1 MEFLMNALKGMI
13 IGVSNVIPG
22 VSGGTMAVVMGIYD
36 KIIYTVNN
44 FFKDI
49 KKSIIFIGSLGI
61 GAITGI
67 LLFTNIIDYL
77 LKNYNEQTNF
87 FFIGLIL
94 GTAPL
99 LYKKATEK
107 KVSKGNYIALVIGF
121 IIVAG
126 LGVLEKTNPNTAFLS
141 TLFKPNMIGFFIAGF
156 IAAATMILP
165 GISGS
170 FVLLLIGLYEPIIEV
185 VKNFD
190 IINMAVIGVGVIG
203 GFLLMTKLIEGLFNK
218 YPQTA
223 YCTIFGLVVGSV
235 FVIFPGFT
243 FGVSGVIS
251 IISLLIGFVIAYI
264 IGKNESK

>member
-1 MEFLMNALKGMI
+1 MKYLIDFLKGII
-13 IGVSNVIPG
+13 IGVSNIIPG

-36 KIIYTVNN
+36 KIIYSVNN

-49 KKSIIFIGSLGI
+49 KNNIIFLGSIALG
-61 GAITGI
+61 AVAGI

-94 GTAPL
+94 GTIPL
-99 LYKKATEK
+99 LFNKAKETK
-107 KVSKGNYIALVIGF
+107 IRKGNLIGLILGF
-121 IIVAG
+121 ILVAG
-126 LGVLEKTNPNTAFLS
+126 LGILEKVNPEAAFLS
-141 TLFKPNMIGFFIAGF
+141 AIFKQNTLGFFIAGF

-170 FVLLLIGLYEPIIEV
+170 FVLLLIGLYEPIIEI
-185 VKNFD
+185 VKKFD
-190 IINMAVIGVGVIG
+190 IFNMAVIGLGVIV
-203 GFLLMTKLIEGLFNK
+203 GFLLMTKIIENLFNK

-223 YCTIFGLVVGSV
+223 YCIILGLVVGSV

-243 FGVSGVIS
+243 FGVMGIVS
-251 IISLLIGFVIAYI
+251 IISLLIGFILAYI
-264 IGKNESK
+264 IGKKEI

>member
-1 MEFLMNALKGMI
+1 MKYIIDLLKGMV
-13 IGVSNVIPG
+13 IGISNVIPG

-36 KIIYTVNN
+36 KIIYSINN

-49 KKSIIFIGSLGI
+49 KKNILFLGTIAI
-61 GAITGI
+61 GAVVGI
-67 LLFTNIIDYL
+67 LLFTNIIDFL

-87 FFIGLIL
+87 FFIGLIV

-99 LYKKATEK
+99 LYKKATETK
-107 KVSKGNYIALVIGF
+107 IKNGNYVAFIVGF

-126 LGVLEKTNPNTAFLS
+126 LGILEKAYPDASFLS
-141 TLFKPNMIGFFIAGF
+141 TIFKPNGIGFFVAGF

-170 FVLLLIGLYEPIIEV
+170 FVLLLMGLYEPIIEV

-190 IINMAVIGVGVIG
+190 ILNIGIIGIGVIA
-203 GFLLMTKLIEGLFNK
+203 GFLLMTKFIENIFNK

-223 YCTIFGLVVGSV
+223 YCIILGLVIGSV
-235 FVIFPGFT
+235 FVIYPGFT
-243 FGVSGVIS
+243 FGLMGIVS
-251 IISLLIGFVIAYI
+251 IITLIVGFLIAYVL
-264 IGKNESK
+264 GKNEN

>member
-1 MEFLMNALKGMI
+1 MKYLIDFFKGI
-13 IGVSNVIPG
+13 VIGVSNIIPG

-36 KIIYTVNN
+36 KIIYSVNN

-49 KKSIIFIGSLGI
+49 KNNIVFLGSIGL
-61 GAITGI
+61 GAIVGI

-94 GTAPL
+94 GTIPL
-99 LYKKATEK
+99 LFNKAKERK
-107 KVSKGNYIALVIGF
+107 IRKGNLIGLILGF
-121 IIVAG
+121 ILVAG
-126 LGVLEKTNPNTAFLS
+126 LGILEKVNPEAAFLS
-141 TLFKPNMIGFFIAGF
+141 TVFKQNTLGFFIAGF

-170 FVLLLIGLYEPIIEV
+170 FVLLLIGLYEPIIEI

-190 IINMAVIGVGVIG
+190 VFNMVVIGLGVIV
-203 GFLLMTKLIEGLFNK
+203 GFLLMTKIIESLIL
-218 YPQTA
+218 
-223 YCTIFGLVVGSV
+223 GLVLGSV

-243 FGVSGVIS
+243 FGIMGIIS
-251 IISLLIGFVIAYI
+251 IATLLIGFIIAYI
-264 IGKNESK
+264 IGKKEI

>member
-1 MEFLMNALKGMI
+1 MEFLINALKGMV

-36 KIIYTVNN
+36 KLINTVNN

-49 KKSIIFIGSLGI
+49 KKNIIFLGALAI
-61 GAITGI
+61 GAVVGI
-67 LLFTNIIDYL
+67 LLFTNVIDYL

-87 FFIGLIL
+87 FFIGLIV

-99 LYKKATEK
+99 LFKKATEK
-107 KVSKGNYIALVIGF
+107 KVATGNWVGLVLGF
-121 IIVAG
+121 LLVAG
-126 LGVLEKTNPNTAFLS
+126 LGVLEKANPEAAFLS
-141 TLFKPNMIGFFIAGF
+141 TIFKPNMLGFFVAGF

-190 IINMAVIGVGVIG
+190 IVNMAVIGVGVIL
-203 GFLLMTKLIEGLFNK
+203 GFLLMTKLIEKLFNK

-223 YCTIFGLVVGSV
+223 YCIIFGLVVGSV

-243 FGVSGVIS
+243 FGLMGLVSIVALGA
-251 IISLLIGFVIAYI
+251 GFFIAYLL
-264 IGKNESK
+264 GKKEI

>member
-1 MEFLMNALKGMI
+1 MNYLFNLLKGI
-13 IGVSNVIPG
+13 VIGISNVIPG

-36 KIIYTVNN
+36 KIIYSVNN

-49 KKSIIFIGSLGI
+49 KKNILFLGSLGI
-61 GAITGI
+61 GAVVGI
-67 LLFTNIIDYL
+67 LLFTNLIDYL

-99 LYKKATEK
+99 LFKKATETR
-107 KVSKGNYIALVIGF
+107 VSTGNWIGLIIGF

-126 LGVLEKTNPNTAFLS
+126 LGLLEKVNPGAAFLS
-141 TLFKPNMIGFFIAGF
+141 SIFKPNAIGFFVAGF

-170 FVLLLIGLYEPIIEV
+170 FMLLLIGLYEPIIEI

-190 IINMAVIGVGVIG
+190 IINMAIVGVGVIG
-203 GFLLMTKLIEGLFNK
+203 GFLLMTKLIEKIFNK

-223 YCTIFGLVVGSV
+223 YCIIFGLVIGSV
-235 FVIFPGFT
+235 FVIYPGFT
-243 FGVSGVIS
+243 FGLMGLIS
-251 IISLLIGFVIAYI
+251 IISLIIGFVIAYA
-264 IGKNESK
+264 IGKNEI

>member
-1 MEFLMNALKGMI
+1 MEFLINALKGMV

-36 KIIYTVNN
+36 KLINTVNN

-49 KKSIIFIGSLGI
+49 KKNIIFLGALAI
-61 GAITGI
+61 GAVVGI
-67 LLFTNIIDYL
+67 LLFTNVIDYL

-87 FFIGLIL
+87 FFIGLIV

-99 LYKKATEK
+99 LFKKATEK
-107 KVSKGNYIALVIGF
+107 KVATGNWVGLVLGF
-121 IIVAG
+121 LLVAG
-126 LGVLEKTNPNTAFLS
+126 LGVLEKTNPEAAFLS
-141 TLFKPNMIGFFIAGF
+141 TIFKPNMLGFFVAGF

-190 IINMAVIGVGVIG
+190 IVNMGVIGVGVIL
-203 GFLLMTKLIEGLFNK
+203 GFLLMTKLIEKLFNK

-223 YCTIFGLVVGSV
+223 YCIIFGLVVGSV

-243 FGVSGVIS
+243 FGLMGLVSIVALGA
-251 IISLLIGFVIAYI
+251 GFFIAYLL
-264 IGKNESK
+264 GKKEI